1 MLIFILFTPCREL
14 SLSLQLQGVF
24 LESSHFQTK
33 PTELKFLKTSSS
45 VKDILNFRISG
56 YVEAKANRRDSRGDR
71 TRTKRV
77 EGVGALGQAMTGV
90 RQQVV

>member
-24 LESSHFQTK
+24 LEPSHFQTK

-45 VKDILNFRISG
+45 VKDILNFRSSG

-90 RQQVV
+90 RQQEV